1 MPCLY
6 ESFAGNLGEV
16 DRMCPALI
24 LLSEEP
30 ETYLEWMK
38 SCASCTKQLNLAVS
52 TRVTTAEE
60 QGADSILHRR
70 LFGWTSWVR
79 LICAERTLNFK

>member
-38 SCASCTKQLNLAVS
+38 SCASRTNQLNLAVS
-52 TRVTTAEE
+52 TRVSSAEKE
-60 QGADSILHRR
+60 VAHSIHHRR

-79 LICAERTLNFK
+79 LT